1 VFFICKNDIILA
13 SIYQLIFTEMEI
25 LGKLLGSVNRVKIMR
40 LFLLNKDVTFDIK
53 EIEKRSLVKSQMI
66 RKELKVL
73 ESVSF
78 VRKRS
83 SGYQFNSNFKY
94 QKEFESLLISSDS
107 LSTDNIHQMF
117 KKAGKIRLLLVAGVF
132 IKNEDSRLDLF
143 IVGDNLKRNRVE
155 DGVKKLEA
163 EIGREITYA
172 IFEYQ
177 EFIYRLNMYDKLIRD
192 VLDFPHKVIFQ
203 AKELSTQALKK
214 G

>member
-1 VFFICKNDIILA
+1 
-13 SIYQLIFTEMEI
+13 
-25 LGKLLGSVNRVKIMR
+25 MR

>member
-1 VFFICKNDIILA
+1 
-13 SIYQLIFTEMEI
+13 MEI
-25 LGKLLGSVNRVKIMR
+25 LGKLLGSVARVKIMR
-40 LFLLNKDVTFDIK
+40 LFLLNKDGTFDVK
-53 EIEKRSLVKSQMI
+53 EIEKRSLVKAPAI
-66 RKELKVL
+66 RKELKLL
-73 ESVSF
+73 ESVAF
-78 VRKRS
+78 VRKKT
-83 SGYQFNSNFKY
+83 SGYQFNLNFKY

-107 LSTDNIHQMF
+107 LSIDNIHQMF

-155 DGVKKLEA
+155 DGIKKLEA

-172 IFEYQ
+172 IFEYK

-203 AKELSTQALKK
+203 ARELSTQTLKK

>member
-1 VFFICKNDIILA
+1 
-13 SIYQLIFTEMEI
+13 MEI
-25 LGKLLGSVNRVKIMR
+25 LGKLLGSVARVKIMR
-40 LFLLNKDVTFDIK
+40 LFLLNKDGIFDVK
-53 EIEKRSLVKSQMI
+53 EIEKRSLVKAQTI
-66 RKELKVL
+66 RKELKLL
-73 ESVSF
+73 EAVAF
-78 VRKRS
+78 VRKKT
-83 SGYQFNSNFKY
+83 SGYQFNLNFKY

-107 LSTDNIHQMF
+107 LSIDTIHKIF

-155 DGVKKLEA
+155 DGIKKLEA

-172 IFEYQ
+172 IFEYK

-192 VLDFPHKVIFQ
+192 VLDFPHKVVFQ
-203 AKELSTQALKK
+203 ARELSTQTLKK

>member
-1 VFFICKNDIILA
+1 
-13 SIYQLIFTEMEI
+13 MEI
-25 LGKLLGSVNRVKIMR
+25 LGKLLGSVARVKIMR
-40 LFLLNKDVTFDIK
+40 LFLLNKDGTFDVK
-53 EIEKRSLVKSQMI
+53 EIEKRSLVKAPAI
-66 RKELKVL
+66 RKELKLL
-73 ESVSF
+73 ESVAF
-78 VRKRS
+78 VRRKT
-83 SGYQFNSNFKY
+83 SGYQFNLNFKY

-107 LSTDNIHQMF
+107 LSIDTIHQMF

-155 DGVKKLEA
+155 DGIKKLEA

-172 IFEYQ
+172 IFEYK

-203 AKELSTQALKK
+203 ARELSTQTLKK